1 MARRRTDSLRDRVAL
16 ILAGCTGAAVLL
28 LTAAP
33 VFVPERMIITTE
45 YAALLTGTLGV
56 MVGALAGYIGG
67 RFTEAEPDGVPDEA
81 PREWQAPPQAPG
93 PAIPADPDHPDT
105 DALWRDDPRRDHGP
119 TGYP

>member
-1 MARRRTDSLRDRVAL
+1 MAKRRTDSLRDRVAL
-16 ILAGCTGAAVLL
+16 VLAGCTGAAVLL

-33 VFVPERMIITTE
+33 VFVPDRMIITTE

-67 RFTEAEPDGVPDEA
+67 RFTEADPADEA
-81 PREWQAPPQAPG
+81 PPQWQAPPQAPG
-93 PAIPADPDHPDT
+93 PAIAADPDPPDT
-105 DALWRDDPRRDHGP
+105 DALWRDDPRRDRGP